1 MRVGLEV
8 NVTSSKLRYGGP
20 YGRNSA
26 FFIGLERSSSKRK
39 MLGGHTGEEAGLAA
53 YEISPLRSMSLCSHP
68 KLNEQLNRLH
78 GANAGKG

>member
-1 MRVGLEV
+1 MDV
-8 NVTSSKLRYGGP
+8 NVTSSKLRYGGLS
-20 YGRNSA
+20 GRNSA

-53 YEISPLRSMSLCSHP
+53 YASSLLCSMNLCSHP
-68 KLNEQLNRLH
+68 KLNGRLNRLH